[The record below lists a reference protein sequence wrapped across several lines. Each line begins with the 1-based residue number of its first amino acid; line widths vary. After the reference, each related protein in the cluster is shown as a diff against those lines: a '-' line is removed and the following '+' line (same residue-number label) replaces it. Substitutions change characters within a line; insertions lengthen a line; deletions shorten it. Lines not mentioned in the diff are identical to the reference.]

1 MGPLSGLFSYIQPL
15 TLVINFCCLFI
26 VFIGGLYIA
35 IHARNIPLWFR
46 TPLWYI
52 GASSFLVCISIIC
65 EWAVGPDYFLSYSH
79 FGLYGETLLNINLA
93 IASGLMLVHT
103 VFKDIC
109 CMKLRKDPRKDSE

>member
-1 MGPLSGLFSYIQPL
+1 MGVLSTLFAYIQPA
-15 TLVINFCCLFI
+15 TLVINFVCLII

-52 GASSFLVCISIIC
+52 GASSFLVCASIVS
-65 EWAVGPDYFLSYSH
+65 EWIVGPEFFLSYSN

-93 IASGLMLVHT
+93 IASGLMLVNT
-103 VFKDIC
+103 VVKDIS
-109 CMKLRKDPRKDSE
+109 CMRLRRDIHENKK